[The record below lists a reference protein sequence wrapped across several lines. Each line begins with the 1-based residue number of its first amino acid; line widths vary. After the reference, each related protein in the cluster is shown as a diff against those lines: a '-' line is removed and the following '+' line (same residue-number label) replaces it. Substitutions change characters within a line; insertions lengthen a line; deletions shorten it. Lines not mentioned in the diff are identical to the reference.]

1 MRIISNAPQII
12 KDFLVYMEIIKGKSP
27 KTVDEYYID
36 LRTFFRFMKKV
47 KGLVSPSIEFIN
59 ISIEDLDIKLIKS
72 VTLSDIYEYMNYIS
86 SERGNNANT
95 RCRKVSSLRSYYN
108 YLTNKAGVI
117 KDNPAK
123 ELDSPKKKVTLPKHL
138 TLEESIDLLNAIDG
152 KNKERDYC
160 IITLFLNCGMRLSEL
175 VGLNI
180 KDVNFVAKTLKVI
193 GKGNKERII
202 YLNDA
207 CCEAL
212 KDYYEKRP
220 EVGLKDKNAIFISR
234 LMKRIS
240 PKTVQF
246 IIYKYIDQAGL
257 DGKGLSTHKLRHT
270 AATLM
275 FQHGKTDI
283 RVLQKLLG
291 HENLGTTQ
299 IYTHV
304 SDTQLQDAANSSP
317 LAKVKMRKSDKEL

>member
-1 MRIISNAPQII
+1 MRITSTAPRII

-27 KTVDEYYID
+27 KTVDEYYMD
-36 LRTFFRFMKKV
+36 LRTFFRFIKKF
-47 KGLVSPSIEFIN
+47 KGLVSPTSEFEN
-59 ISIEDLDIKLIKS
+59 ISIEDLDIELVKA

-95 RCRKVSSLRSYYN
+95 RCRKVSSLRSYYK
-108 YLTNKAGVI
+108 YLTSKAGLL

-123 ELDSPKKKVTLPKHL
+123 ELDSPKKKATLPKHL

-175 VGLNI
+175 VGLNLS
-180 KDVNFVAKTLKVI
+180 DANFDTKTLTVT
-193 GKGNKERII
+193 GKGNKERTI
-202 YLNDA
+202 YINDA

-212 KDYYEKRP
+212 KDYYKIRP
-220 EVGLKDKNAIFISR
+220 EVGLKDKQAIFISR
-234 LMKRIS
+234 LMQRIS

-246 IIYKYIDQAGL
+246 IIYKFIDQAGL
-257 DGKGLSTHKLRHT
+257 DGKGFSTHKLRHT

-304 SDTQLQDAANSSP
+304 SDTQLEDAANSSP
-317 LAKVKMRKSDKEL
+317 LARVKRRD